1 MSAKGACG
9 IFFASDGS
17 SIDFDPAT
25 GLYNIRKGNGTVLF
39 SVDTSGNAIIPGA
52 ISKIGGLSL
61 AGKSGVPLIV
71 SAPAVGAGKTGAV
84 TNFIN
89 YTPPA
94 VAGVYRVL
102 AEINVTAWTTP
113 ASFTVAITY
122 ADSAGNARTD
132 TAALS
137 RGSNGG
143 NAAAIT
149 AVDRWFVA
157 GEIIAIDNSATAITL
172 STTGTFSGTPTYTI
186 TAILEQ
192 VI

>member
-1 MSAKGACG
+1 MSGLGACELHFG
-9 IFFASDGS
+9 SDGS
-17 SIDFDPAT
+17 YIKFEPST
-25 GLYNIRKGNGTVLF
+25 KTYNICLANGTVIF
-39 SVDTSGNAIIPGA
+39 SIDASGNLLVTGS
-52 ISKIGGLSL
+52 ISKSNGITL
-61 AGKSGVPLIV
+61 AGKSGFPLIV
-71 SAPAVGAGKTGAV
+71 SAPAVGAGKTSAV

-94 VAGVYRVL
+94 VAGVYRILVQ
-102 AEINVTAWTTP
+102 INVTAWTTP

-157 GEIIAIDNSATAITL
+157 GEIIAIDNSATAITV
-172 STTGTFSGTPTYTI
+172 STTGTFSGSPVYTI
-186 TAILEQ
+186 AACLEQ